1 MFENKTEEE
10 LWLEYKN
17 TGNEKIREYFVI
29 KYAPLVKHIAGKIS
43 YKIKGAVEFDDLLGF
58 GTIGLLD
65 AIEKYDPSKKIKFN
79 TYATTRI
86 MGSIYDELR
95 NLDWIPRTIRQK
107 TKQLESTISKLEEEL
122 GRPPSDEEIAN
133 KLNISYEELQKWYTD
148 ANGTTLLS
156 LSDLYSKQSGD
167 GEPIEFI
174 NTVESPEVKNPERIV
189 EKTEITNLLADAIKE
204 LPDKEKKVLIL
215 YYYEELTLKEIGE
228 VLDITES
235 RVSQLH
241 TKAIIRLRSKVAKFL
256 NMNVNLEKELDKNKE

>member
-1 MFENKTEEE
+1 MFENMSEEE
-10 LWLEYKN
+10 LWIEYKKTN
-17 TGNEKIREYFVI
+17 NEKIREYFVI

-58 GTIGLLD
+58 GTLGLLD
-65 AIEKYDPSKKIKFN
+65 AIEKYEPSKKTKFN

-86 MGSIYDELR
+86 MGAIYDELR

-107 TKQLESTISKLEEEL
+107 TKQLESTMNKLEEEL
-122 GRPPSDEEIAN
+122 GRTPTDEEIAS
-133 KLNISYEELQKWYTD
+133 KLNISYDELQKWYTE

-156 LSDLYSKQSGD
+156 LSDLYSKQNND

-174 NTVESPEVKNPERIV
+174 NTVESPEIKNPEKIM
-189 EKTEITNLLADAIKE
+189 EKNEITELLAKAIKE

-241 TKAIIRLRSKVAKFL
+241 TKAIIRLRAKVAKFL
-256 NMNVNLEKELDKNKE
+256 NLSQNLDKEFEKK